1 MRMRDKV
8 ALVTGAGSGIGRA
21 TALRLAAEGA
31 RVACAD
37 SNQDAAAETATR
49 IADAGGDALALVA
62 DVTDDGACA
71 RMVEAALARFGRLTT
86 LVNSAGVR
94 AERRDPTPP
103 PDEWQR
109 VVDVN
114 LTGTYLA
121 SRAALAALASSG
133 SGSITNLAS
142 IFGLVGGSPSP
153 AYAASKGGVVN
164 LTRTMALTWAPK
176 VRVNCVCPGVIETP
190 MTAPLLADAG
200 WRESAVRRHPLGR
213 VGQPEEIA
221 AAILY
226 LASDEAAFVTGV
238 ALPARKIVAVLEC
251 AGNSR
256 NSVSPPLERSHL
268 GNGYVGNAEWLGVPL
283 PRILERAGL
292 KPSAHE
298 VVLEGAD
305 RGQPAFAPEEVPF
318 AKSLPLETALHHA

>member
-1 MRMRDKV
+1 MKSVSCSTYIFVFFEYSNSMWGLPARSVRRTRTRRQAPFGVQGGAPTMRMRDKV

-62 DVTDDGACA
+62 DVTDERACA

-133 SGSITNLAS
+133 SGSITKLAS
-142 IFGLVGGSPSP
+142 LFRLVGRSPSP
-153 AYAASKGGVVN
+153 AHPAAQGGG
-164 LTRTMALTWAPK
+164 AHP
-176 VRVNCVCPGVIETP
+176 TP
-190 MTAPLLADAG
+190 A
-200 WRESAVRRHPLGR
+200 
-213 VGQPEEIA
+213 
-221 AAILY
+221 
-226 LASDEAAFVTGV
+226 EAAT
-238 ALPARKIVAVLEC
+238 
-251 AGNSR
+251 
-256 NSVSPPLERSHL
+256 
-268 GNGYVGNAEWLGVPL
+268 
-283 PRILERAGL
+283 
-292 KPSAHE
+292 
-298 VVLEGAD
+298 
-305 RGQPAFAPEEVPF
+305 
-318 AKSLPLETALHHA
+318 